1 MSLLLASISSII
13 REGRNDSNLMRGLYA
28 FLKKGGSVP
37 NKVQLGQ
44 LAKADNIQVEPLD
57 FTVRPHY
64 GDRRLQKILLK
75 GIRKFPSYEGRYY
88 ALDFGDHGT
97 CHSCVYLGS
106 NGVGKTSLYS
116 AIEWASLGKLDSA
129 KSREYKT
136 REEQIEFLKYHN
148 AQPEDAIIHLSSHD
162 GTATYIL
169 ADNSDRVSKFS
180 LPAFF
185 CMEQDIAELSKE
197 RISEYIAEQLGLSD
211 YYLLLYNMEK
221 LQKSYHEHREFFN
234 GSKNQIE
241 ELEFQNKLLD
251 LLYGLEPSTS
261 RIIFHASDCTSDAKT
276 YRLRQSEDIGDKYRY
291 LNSLKRRLKRIQMI
305 IHNLS
310 DNEEDTISKLN
321 RNILKLDDAKL
332 AKVVWGQNSTWGT
345 AEDKLTGEL
354 EDILNHININLTRY
368 TANPIL
374 KDTVL
379 MNSWLKLEYERNENK
394 INIKKRTLHELES
407 ICSILG
413 IDEHQEEIFSQAYK
427 SLSDE
432 YTKYIN
438 ELTHYGETV
447 FKYLFKPFFGQDISD
462 VRLKSESDGKSLRV
476 VLMAVN
482 PLNRNTIG
490 EVSPRKYLNTFRFK
504 LYCVALKVSLC
515 ICCSKLYGIEF
526 PLVIDDVFDSSDF
539 NNRERIRDFIRHLFQ
554 SYSELLPGKH
564 PLQLLFFTQDDVIG
578 DSVFRGIQD
587 AGLDENI
594 RYSRIFNFY
603 EAEDKEWKSEIL
615 NGNKIEVLY
624 LQDNILYR

>member
-1 MSLLLASISSII
+1 MSLLLASISPII

-28 FLKKGGSVP
+28 FLKKGGGVP
-37 NKVQLGQ
+37 TKVQLGQ

-75 GIRKFPSYEGRYY
+75 GIRKFPAYGERYY

-129 KSREYKT
+129 KSREYT
-136 REEQIEFLKYHN
+136 SREEQIEFLKYHN

-169 ADNSDRVSKFS
+169 ADNSDRTSKFS

-211 YYLLLYNMEK
+211 YYLLLYNMGE
-221 LQKSYHEHREFFN
+221 LLVDYERHQDSFN
-234 GSKNQIE
+234 GTKSQLE
-241 ELEFQNKLLD
+241 ELEFRNKLLD

-261 RIIFHASDCTSDAKT
+261 RIIFHASDYTSDAKT
-276 YRLRQSEDIGDKYRY
+276 YRFRLSEDVGDKYRY
-291 LNSLKRRLKRIQMI
+291 LNSLKRRLKRIQTI
-305 IHNLS
+305 ICNLF
-310 DNEEDTISKLN
+310 DNKEIAGSKLN
-321 RNILKLDDAKL
+321 RHILKLDDAKL
-332 AKVVWGQNSTWGT
+332 TKVEWGPNSTWGT
-345 AEDKLTGEL
+345 DEDELTDKLEA
-354 EDILNHININLTRY
+354 ILNHIDSNLTRY
-368 TANPIL
+368 TTNPIL
-374 KDTVL
+374 KDTVF
-379 MNSWLKLEYERNENK
+379 MKSWLKLEHERNENK
-394 INIKKRTLHELES
+394 INIQKRTLHELES

-413 IDEHQEEIFSQAYK
+413 TSKHQRDIFSQAYK

-438 ELTHYGETV
+438 ELMHYGETV

-462 VRLKSESDGKSLRV
+462 VRLETDNDGTGLRV

-482 PLNRNTIG
+482 PLNRNAIG

-603 EAEDKEWKSEIL
+603 EAEDEEWKSEIL
-615 NGNKIEVLY
+615 NGNKIDVLY